1 MLQVHGL
8 RPANAQKEPQQ
19 RLTRDNNN
27 NASVSFSAFRTQIL
41 IPVFFSNDR
50 EDLSISY
57 KTEAKK
63 CLQRIANGNT
73 VMHAKRGGELLNASH
88 SGIGE
93 TSMEYGTVYSKRVP
107 YSLLVSIIN
116 RLKHNNIFCRNI
128 HFNVDFSH
136 CHVEITTKFTNKN
149 ITIC

>member
-1 MLQVHGL
+1 M
-8 RPANAQKEPQQ
+8 
-19 RLTRDNNN
+19 
-27 NASVSFSAFRTQIL
+27 
-41 IPVFFSNDR
+41 IPVLFSNDR
-50 EDLSISY
+50 EDLTISY

-63 CLQRIANGNT
+63 CRQRIANGNT
-73 VMHAKRGGELLNASH
+73 VMHAKRGGELLKASH

-93 TSMEYGTVYSKRVP
+93 TAMEYGTVYSKRVP

-116 RLKHNNIFCRNI
+116 RVKHNNIFCQNI